1 MACTTK
7 RPGIGCLLWLLSLT
21 VPPGLV
27 LPLRLPPAA
36 DIFTDRELTLVI
48 FKLPN
53 PNLRLS
59 TLMVLGA
66 DTVVLH
72 RPS

>member
-1 MACTTK
+1 MPETDFTQIF
-7 RPGIGCLLWLLSLT
+7 RLLNLA

-27 LPLRLPPAA
+27 LPLSLPSAA
-36 DIFTDRELTLVI
+36 DIFTDRELMLVI
-48 FKLPN
+48 FNFPN

-59 TLMVLGA
+59 TLMILGA
-66 DTVVLH
+66 DTLVLH

>member
-1 MACTTK
+1 MA
-7 RPGIGCLLWLLSLT
+7 LLPETDFTQILRLLNWT

-27 LPLRLPPAA
+27 LPLRRPSAA
-36 DIFTDRELTLVI
+36 DIFTDRELMLMI
-48 FKLPN
+48 FNFPN

-66 DTVVLH
+66 DTVVLQ